1 MLNNIPSLCMCCND
15 ILWCGDAGWKKLT
28 PYEQWRWQD
37 LAWPPSCLAASHIL
51 ASLDASQSQ
60 RIEYL
65 SFSLPQ
71 QRSQGWPEDA
81 MQLTKSL
88 ISWIFQCYWYR
99 FVAISTASNAG
110 ETEMKVGIRETGE
123 SDEQSH
129 IPRAALR
136 VRTNSEDGNVNS
148 WSPLISGKDHKK
160 WQQENNR

>member
-1 MLNNIPSLCMCCND
+1 MRLYICCNGN
-15 ILWCGDAGWKKLT
+15 LWCVVVRVGKSWRLMNSGDGCGRT
-28 PYEQWRWQD
+28 
-37 LAWPPSCLAASHIL
+37 WPGHLLFLAASHIL

-99 FVAISTASNAG
+99 FVAISTASNEG

-123 SDEQSH
+123 SDEQWH